1 MIFNN
6 KEVIDRVITNISGK
20 NKDFGWLQYRSILKK
35 YRLTFSFAIITFKEN
50 NLKTT
55 LLLNLHVLTL

>member
-20 NKDFGWLQYRSILKK
+20 NKDFGWLQSR
-35 YRLTFSFAIITFKEN
+35 
-50 NLKTT
+50 
-55 LLLNLHVLTL
+55 